1 MQHSTGKAI
10 TRLVTYLR
18 LRVLALGMVG
28 GLSLIACHTA
38 MAQCVSVL
46 RDGDFELQRSGTVS
60 APWIAEGRSGMDIGG
75 GLSYHGRKNA
85 WARNNTG
92 WNAIRQPVSL
102 SAGVTYTLKAFV
114 RTSGNVGDGYF
125 GFRDASQHPVS
136 EIRFGPMTSYGELV
150 VRYRPTR
157 TGSYNIFAGAWALN
171 QDTWIQVDY
180 VRVEFPCDDV
190 ILNPVD
196 P

>member
-1 MQHSTGKAI
+1 M

-18 LRVLALGMVG
+18 LPMLALGLSA
-28 GLSLIACHTA
+28 GLSLIACHPV
-38 MAQCVSVL
+38 MAQCAAVL

-60 APWIAEGRSGMDIGG
+60 APWIAEGRSGIDIGRSF
-75 GLSYHGRKNA
+75 SYRGRNNA
-85 WARNNTG
+85 WSRNNIG
-92 WNAIRQPVSL
+92 WNAIRQPVRL

-114 RTSGNVGDGYF
+114 RTSGNVRDGYV
-125 GFRDASQHPVS
+125 GFRDASQRPVA
-136 EIRFGPMTSYGELV
+136 EIRFGPLTSYRELS
-150 VRYRPTR
+150 VRFRPTR
-157 TGSYNIFAGAWALN
+157 TDTYNVFVGSWALN

-180 VRVEFPCDDV
+180 VHVAFPCDDV